1 MNKINYRYIA
11 YLCCV
16 LLTPPLQGL
25 TIHEALSAIAS
36 NNTEL
41 HAIEAG
47 NAARELQLRSENTL
61 PATSVEYSPFF
72 RSGVSGVASSELI
85 VSQEFD
91 FPTLYKTRSNQ
102 ASLERN
108 VLDNEAG
115 TRRKEI
121 LTEAQSYLLELVLL
135 KEERGIIDARMND
148 TKALLLAYEQRLN
161 AGAVT
166 KLEYNKVLLES
177 QDLQRELL
185 DIENQTISISNIL
198 KGLNGNKE
206 LDLTDLKYSQSA
218 GTLEVPDNSSIM
230 ISDDQSVKA
239 IKSEIEAA
247 RNEMKLSKSG
257 WLPAFTIGYRRNT
270 EEKLASN
277 GFLIGASLPLFSNS
291 SKIKASQSR
300 LNAGQ
305 IAYENVISQ
314 ARARIAENTDRL
326 RIQQQI
332 LATYDYELMSETLEL
347 YRKSLDGGQITVTDY
362 YIETSMLY
370 DKILSRIRL
379 ENEIQKTY
387 ALLMSYKL

>member
-16 LLTPPLQGL
+16 LLTPPLQGM

-36 NNTEL
+36 NNPEL

-314 ARARIAENTDRL
+314 AKARIAENTDRL

-370 DKILSRIRL
+370 DKILSRVRL